1 MDNKAN
7 SRYLVVAIRRFLRS
21 ILSIHDGTDIPA
33 TIEGIKRDIG
43 FRGPTAWILI
53 FSIFIA
59 SIGLNINS
67 TAVIIGAMLISPLMG
82 PILGIGLSIGTNDF
96 ETLLRS
102 LKNLGIAVS
111 IALVTST
118 LYFLITPL
126 TIEQSELLARTKPTI
141 LDVMVALFGGF
152 AGIVAG
158 SRKEKTSVIPGV
170 AIATALMPPLC
181 TAGYGL
187 ATLKLS
193 YFFGAFY
200 LFFINSVFI
209 SLATFLVVKY
219 LKFPLVS
226 FLNPVRAKRYR
237 FVLIGFLIITII
249 PSAVIFYNVIQ
260 ETRFTIASE
269 SFINDEC
276 VFDGSELIS
285 KKVTFSDTLSTIDLY
300 YIGNDI
306 TDDKKLV
313 LQDRV
318 AKYGLA
324 GDKRFPIT
332 KRTFVRVHQETDNSI
347 DFERKMVDFNSDL
360 RLKILED
367 IYTKNEQ
374 TIQDKELKIKL
385 LEQEIMRLRVNDT
398 IPFKQISQEIKFH
411 FNEVEKYSFAKATQI
426 NTQNDSVRMDTIPV
440 FLMNFNPEMLAEA
453 KLEKR
458 LKIED
463 WLKVRLNLNNLKV
476 IEY

>member
-1 MDNKAN
+1 MEKNSN
-7 SRYLVVAIRRFLRS
+7 SRYLVVAVRRFLRH
-21 ILSIHDGTDIPA
+21 ILSIKDGTDVQA

-59 SIGLNINS
+59 SIGLNVNS

-111 IALVTST
+111 IALITST
-118 LYFLITPL
+118 LYFSITPL
-126 TIEQSELLARTKPTI
+126 NIEQSELLARTQPTI
-141 LDVMVALFGGF
+141 LDVLVALFGGF

-158 SRKEKTSVIPGV
+158 SRKEKSSVIPGV

-187 ATLKLS
+187 ATLKMN

-219 LKFPLVS
+219 LKFPHVS
-226 FLNPVRAKRYR
+226 FLNPVKAKRYR
-237 FVLIGFLIITII
+237 IVLVLFLIITII
-249 PSAVIFYNVIQ
+249 PSGVIFYRVIQ
-260 ETRFTIASE
+260 ETRFNIASE
-269 SFINDEC
+269 NFITEKC
-276 VFDGSELIS
+276 YFEGSELIS
-285 KKVTFSDTLSTIDLY
+285 KKVSYSDTLSVIDLY
-300 YIGNDI
+300 YLGNDVSEER
-306 TDDKKLV
+306 KLY
-313 LQDRV
+313 LQDMLSN
-318 AKYGLA
+318 YGLV
-324 GDKRFPIT
+324 GKSRFPIT
-332 KRTFVRVHQETDNSI
+332 KKTIVRVHQETDMSA
-347 DFERKMVDFNSDL
+347 DFEQRMADLNSNL
-360 RLKILED
+360 RLNILED

-374 TIQDKELKIKL
+374 TIRDKDLKIKL
-385 LEQEIMRLRVNDT
+385 LEDEVIRLGKTDT
-398 IPFKQISQEIKFH
+398 IPYQQVSREIKYH
-411 FNEVEKYSFAKATQI
+411 FNEVDRYSFAKATQVI
-426 NTQNDSVRMDTIPV
+426 NIGDTLRMDTIPLFAV
-440 FLMNFNPEMLAEA
+440 SFNSQLGVN
-453 KLEKR
+453 EKED
-458 LKIED
+458 LKTRISD
-463 WLKVRLNLNNLKV
+463 WLQIRLNTKGIRV